1 MAEEKKEA
9 PETEE
14 EETQA
19 AQTESIADQV
29 KKKSS
34 IIIVAVLV
42 VVGLILAGVIA
53 FFVTTKLVA
62 NSGAGNAGS
71 ANGGMVQNHDPGV
84 FIKLGDEKE
93 GLIVNVGGIKGGH
106 FLKVGLVLEINPNK
120 KDIVDKA
127 GKLNTMA
134 ETKMLDTTLQI
145 LRSEKIDNF
154 DASKQDALKK
164 KLKDELNHVLG
175 DGSVYSVYITSFVL
189 Q

>member
-1 MAEEKKEA
+1 MAEEKET

-14 EETQA
+14 EETKV
-19 AQTESIADQV
+19 SPADSLKEQV

-34 IIIVAVLV
+34 IIIIAVLV
-42 VVGLILAGVIA
+42 VVGLILAGVIS

-62 NSGAGNAGS
+62 NSGGGNVGS
-71 ANGGMVQNHDPGV
+71 AGGMAQNHDPGV

-106 FLKVGLVLEINPNK
+106 FLKVGLVLEINPGK
-120 KDIVDKA
+120 KDIVDKG

-134 ETKMLDTTLQI
+134 ETKMLDTTLHI

-164 KLKDELNHVLG
+164 KLKEELNKVLG
-175 DGSVYSVYITSFVL
+175 DGSIYSVYITSFVL